1 LKAGAEQS
9 IEVQPSYGLGDAE
22 IERML
27 EESIEH
33 AEQDFTERQLI
44 EARNEAEITL
54 TATQKSLAREQAQQL
69 SAAER
74 GAIDGAVAALRE
86 AMAGRDYKLIR
97 AQLET
102 LNAATERLAE
112 LQMNRALAE
121 ALEGKR
127 LGQV

>member
-1 LKAGAEQS
+1 
-9 IEVQPSYGLGDAE
+9 
-22 IERML
+22 ML

-54 TATQKSLAREQAQQL
+54 TATQKSLTREQAQEL
-69 SAAER
+69 APAER
-74 GAIDGAVAALRE
+74 RAIDEAAAALRE

-97 AQLET
+97 ALLET

-112 LQMNRALAE
+112 LQMNRALSE